1 MEKSLH
7 EIMSIRKN
15 KIEQLRQ
22 LGVDPFGQKFS
33 YDFNTNMVKQ
43 TYKYLL
49 PEEHSSDIIKLPG
62 RIMSIRGHGKAAF
75 ATIND
80 EFDSIQIYFK
90 KDVLNDKFDIFK
102 LLDIGDIVG
111 IKGTPFRTQRGELTI
126 KVLDFELLTKSL
138 RPLPEKFH
146 GIQDQELKYRQ
157 RYLDLIMNQ
166 ETKHVF
172 KTRSRIVSIIRNFM
186 DKRNFLEVETPI
198 LSPIVGGADARPFAT
213 YHNALS
219 LDMYL
224 RIATELNL
232 KKLIVGGFSKV
243 YEIGRIFRNE
253 GIDSH
258 HNPEFTSIELYQA
271 YADYEDLMRL
281 TESLFDELSKIND
294 IKFIT
299 PFKRIS
305 MNDAVKEITN
315 YDILSMSREDAFNA
329 AKELNVEVSSDDE
342 VGIILN
348 KIFEDKVEH
357 TLITPT
363 FITHHPIE
371 ISPLAKT
378 SKTDPGV
385 TDRFELFIN
394 GKEIA
399 NGFTE
404 LNDPNEQLRR
414 FQVQLETDSTK
425 TIDKDFITAL
435 EHGMPPTA
443 GLGIG
448 IDRLIMLFTNQR
460 SIRDVLFFPTMKPKE
475 LKGC

>member
-1 MEKSLH
+1 
-7 EIMSIRKN
+7 MSIRKN